1 LKTNDL
7 ISLMAEDAPVTMRL
21 GRRMTLA
28 LMIGVVISAALLLST
43 IGMRQN
49 MAEAIETS
57 RVLFKIGVTL
67 MLAIAAS
74 GLVFA
79 IGRPGVPLLLRGLA
93 LVVPL
98 VLVAGAI
105 SMEMMMTPSDSWAA
119 RMMGKH
125 APFCVFFIPV
135 LSIAPLAGFMIALRN
150 GAPENPGVAG
160 AVAGLAASGIAAAI
174 YAWHCPD
181 DSPFFVA
188 TWYSTAIAI
197 VTAVGYFL
205 GKRLLRW

>member
-7 ISLMAEDAPVTMRL
+7 ISLLAEDAPVSMRL

-43 IGMRQN
+43 IGIRQN

-67 MLAIAAS
+67 VLAVAAS
-74 GLVFA
+74 CLVFA
-79 IGRPGVPLLLRGLA
+79 IGRPGVPLLVRALA
-93 LVVPL
+93 LLIPL
-98 VLVAGAI
+98 MLVIGAI
-105 SMEMMMTPSDSWAA
+105 GMEMMMTPSDSWAA
-119 RMMGKH
+119 RMIGKH

-150 GAPENPGVAG
+150 GAPENPGMAG
-160 AVAGLAASGIAAAI
+160 AAAGLAASGIAAAI

-197 VTAVGYFL
+197 VTVIGYLL